1 MQETYLYCKLQDW
14 RKWQKLDK
22 KKTGKRSKKKMDKI
36 TNEWQNIGKHAKIGE
51 TGQN

>member
-22 KKTGKRSKKKMDKI
+22 KKPAKEVKKMDKI

>member
-22 KKTGKRSKKKMDKI
+22 KKTGKRNVNALKDKNNPLKTHLNLPVI
-36 TNEWQNIGKHAKIGE
+36 SNDI
-51 TGQN
+51 